1 MKKRSGRSYTKR
13 QDISSGQRGSGGIGQ
28 YIAHCVQRL
37 MSCLDSCVD
46 PINTKTKYHA
56 EKRGKKY
63 TQKESKEEKTEAQQK
78 KGETYELGTRIRE
91 SDQQYTSCIYIY
103 I

>member
-46 PINTKTKYHA
+46 PINTKKIKNT
-56 EKRGKKY
+56 
-63 TQKESKEEKTEAQQK
+63 TQKREGRSTRKKNQK
-78 KGETYELGTRIRE
+78 KEKNRSTTKERRNV
-91 SDQQYTSCIYIY
+91 
-103 I
+103 